1 MGLTVLAAVIIACLW
16 ITSQVPLYTAK
27 AVVLIEPPQEL
38 ANNINA
44 ENAQDRYYQQQ
55 VELLQSPEFATQV
68 VTDLH
73 LETNTTFREMQT
85 NRVDL
90 GHLGDWLLFR
100 LRASL
105 AYISYLLGASPSA
118 TSRLPTPANVET
130 SSSSELVARYLT
142 LLTVTPD
149 PYTYATEISFATANP
164 TLSQELADGH
174 AAAFVQTA
182 QKARFELTPEGS
194 EFLKQQLGVQEA
206 RLTQAEAALQR
217 FRQEHPNVPPP
228 SKDNLFAHRLLDI
241 HQRLTNASARRLEA
255 ETLYRLVE
263 RKEAP
268 QLVTI
273 IKSDRVN
280 QFRTVFTKLETEYTR
295 LTAILA
301 PSHPR
306 LNELNVAKTAARQH
320 LEQEFASIVG
330 TLEAEYR
337 AALNTETLLQGEVEE
352 QRKKALESK
361 KFEAVAALLTADVA
375 ATRAL
380 IENIKKQQ
388 QEGSIVQS
396 LPAPNVAITQQ
407 AELPLSPSS
416 PQPRR
421 DLLFALLGG
430 LATAILFAFVV
441 EQTDL
446 SIRTVQDAWQATS
459 YPILGVI
466 PPRASRLQTL
476 LQRSTPAQFTLSNRP
491 DAAADGRPSRATNS
505 LLAESYQSLSA
516 ALPLGTKR
524 SPRTILFTSPRSGE
538 GTTTTV
544 LNLAITLAW
553 NGQNVVL
560 VDADL
565 RTGRC
570 HTLLHQERSPGLS
583 EILLE
588 GGGLSSSRHQPKK
601 KDAEDHHS
609 EAATSPIKHPNE
621 RPRGKENSE
630 QQRMNHAQ
638 KLKALVD
645 AAIQTTAITG
655 LSFMAC
661 GQVWSD
667 PGEQLVSHALP
678 EALNILRQQFD
689 CVLIDSPAATLYGDA
704 ELLAQMCDGTIL
716 VVRGYKTPMAAA
728 HRVAGQLQV
737 ARANVLGVVLT
748 NIHPHGANL
757 DDYR

>member
-1 MGLTVLAAVIIACLW
+1 MGLTVLAAVIIAGLW
-16 ITSQVPLYTAK
+16 IISQVPLYTAK
-27 AVVLIEPPQEL
+27 TVVLIEPPQEL
-38 ANNINA
+38 ANNADA

-55 VELLQSPEFATQV
+55 VDLLRSPEFATQV
-68 VTDLH
+68 VTNLR
-73 LETNTTFREMQT
+73 LETNTAFREMQT
-85 NRVDL
+85 NRVGL
-90 GHLGDWLLFR
+90 GRLGTWLLSR

-105 AYISYLLGASPSA
+105 TYISYLLGTSPPA
-118 TSRLPTPANVET
+118 TSRLPTPASGET

-194 EFLKQQLGVQEA
+194 EFLKQQLGIQEA

-217 FRQEHPNVPPP
+217 FRQEHPDVSPP
-228 SKDNLFAHRLLDI
+228 SKDNLLAYRLLDI
-241 HQRLTNASARRLEA
+241 HQRLTDASARRLEA

-263 RKEAP
+263 RKEAS
-268 QLVTI
+268 QLATI

-280 QFRTVFTKLETEYTR
+280 QFRTVFTKLESEYTR

-306 LNELNVAKTAARQH
+306 LSELNVAKTAARQH

-330 TLEAEYR
+330 TLEAEYM
-337 AALNTETLLQGEVEE
+337 AARNTETLLQGEVEE

-361 KFEAVAALLTADVA
+361 KFETVAALLTADVA
-375 ATRAL
+375 AARAL
-380 IENIKKQQ
+380 VENIKKQQ
-388 QEGSIVQS
+388 QEGRIIKS

-430 LATAILFAFVV
+430 LATAIVLAFVV

-476 LQRSTPAQFTLSNRP
+476 LQRSTRAQFARSDHSN
-491 DAAADGRPSRATNS
+491 AAAGARPSPATNS
-505 LLAESYQSLSA
+505 LLAESYQLLSA
-516 ALPLGTKR
+516 ALPLGTKK

-553 NGQNVVL
+553 NGRNVVL

-588 GGGLSSSRHQPKK
+588 GGGLSSSRPRPTK
-601 KDAEDHHS
+601 KDAGTHHGG
-609 EAATSPIKHPNE
+609 AATAPVKHL
-621 RPRGKENSE
+621 SE
-630 QQRMNHAQ
+630 QQRMNHEQ

-645 AAIQTTAITG
+645 AAIQTTAVAG

-667 PGEQLVSHALP
+667 PGEQLVSRALP
-678 EALNILRQQFD
+678 EVLNILRQQFD

-704 ELLAQMCDGTIL
+704 ELLSQLCDGTIL

-737 ARANVLGVVLT
+737 VRANVLGVVLT
-748 NIHPHGANL
+748 NIDPQGANL